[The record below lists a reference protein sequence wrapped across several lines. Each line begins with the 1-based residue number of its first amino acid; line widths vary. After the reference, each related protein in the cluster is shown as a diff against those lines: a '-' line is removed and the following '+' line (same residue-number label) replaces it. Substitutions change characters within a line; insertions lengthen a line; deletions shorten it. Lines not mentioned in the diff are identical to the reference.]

1 VPHPRHPAVSGA
13 GPRRL
18 APCAPAI
25 LAVVGVVA
33 VTLLRSGSLL
43 GYSNWIV
50 DEERIVATALGF
62 IDFDLNPRWFNYH
75 PLPMEILGALYYG
88 MYLVARGLGWV
99 ASKPAF
105 AALLFTHDGV
115 FYVPAKLLGSL
126 AYTTGCAVLA
136 RIAWRETRS
145 RGMAALVFAAPLL
158 LPDGIATAAQVRND
172 TFVFLFLAL
181 TVHFACFAPKRT
193 SSAVL
198 AAVACAA
205 AFACKIPAIVCL
217 PVLLAALAHDAWRGR
232 YPWRVVGGAAALF
245 PLAVFLFMPYALL
258 DFATYWPTITRTVE
272 RASGEMTHLGKVAH
286 AGVGDKLGALAAALY
301 RNTGTVPLAG
311 TVLYAAWAALRE
323 RTLAFPLLFVLAY
336 AAAFST
342 SRTLDDYWLRPV
354 YPFLL
359 LFPVLLAGRIA
370 ALGPMAALWRR
381 MPPAFR
387 LQNLVG
393 PLAAPGAVL
402 TVVLALAYAGIA
414 APHLSKAVGLATP
427 PEAPDTRIQAGAW
440 IRTHLPAGS
449 RIVLEG
455 MLAHYQPR
463 VFTRDPEALLWV
475 TGYRWPNLMRND
487 LLMAGFR
494 HYYAEAARTERPFR
508 VLGLLT
514 HTLNYDMGRIPL
526 QKGDYVVLSSYSYAR
541 YGDKALIAAE
551 PELTANAR
559 AFFAFVRDQ
568 EAVRTFTGNGPR
580 IEIWRM
586 RQGLGAGQAAG
597 PGPPPV
603 R

>member
-1 VPHPRHPAVSGA
+1 VSGA

-18 APCAPAI
+18 APWA
-25 LAVVGVVA
+25 LAVLGVAA

-50 DEERIVATALGF
+50 DEERIVAMALGF

-88 MYLVARGLGWV
+88 MYLIARGLGWV

-136 RIAWRETRS
+136 RIAWRETGS
-145 RGMAALVFAAPLL
+145 KGLAALVFLAPLL

-198 AAVACAA
+198 AVVACAA

-217 PVLLAALAHDAWRGR
+217 PVLLGALAHNAWRGH
-232 YPWRVVGGAAALF
+232 YPWRVVAWVAALF
-245 PLAVFLFMPYALL
+245 PVAVFLFMPYAFL
-258 DFATYWPTITRTVE
+258 DFAAYWPTLAQTTA
-272 RASGEMTHLGKVAH
+272 RATGEVSHLGKVAH
-286 AGVGDKLGALAAALY
+286 AGIPEKLGALASALY

-311 TVLYAAWAALRE
+311 TALYAAYAAVRN
-323 RTLAFPLLFVLAY
+323 RAAAFPLLFVLAY

-370 ALGPMAALWRR
+370 AVGPMAALWRR
-381 MPPAFR
+381 MPPIVRAR
-387 LQNLVG
+387 G
-393 PLAAPGAVL
+393 LATPGAVL
-402 TVVLALAYAGIA
+402 VLVLAVLYAGLA
-414 APHLSKAVGLATP
+414 APHLSRALAAATP
-427 PEAPDTRIQAGAW
+427 PDGPDTRIAAGAW

-449 RIVLEG
+449 RVVLEG
-455 MLAHYQPR
+455 MLPHYQPR
-463 VFTRDPEALLWV
+463 VFTRDPQALLWV
-475 TGYRWPNLMRND
+475 HGYRWPNLMQND

-494 HYYAEAARTERPFR
+494 HYYTEAARTERPFR
-508 VLGLLT
+508 VLGLVT
-514 HTLNYDMGRIPL
+514 HTLNYDMARIPL
-526 QKGDYVVLSSYSYAR
+526 RKGDYVVLSSYSYAR
-541 YGDKALIAAE
+541 YGEKALIAAE

-586 RQGLGAGQAAG
+586 REGIQAGG
-597 PGPPPV
+597 RPPTV